1 MQPPSAPRR
10 SNPEANGG
18 KSRRRSGWLRS
29 SARGLVP
36 VFACMA
42 CSARAADGLSG
53 ASLEDL
59 MNVRVTTVS
68 REESTVARSPAAV
81 FVITP
86 EMIDR
91 SGATTIPELL
101 RMVPGLSISHI
112 DSSKWAVGSRGF
124 ADRFVGKLQVQIDGR
139 SVYTP
144 VNGGVYWDTFDYPL
158 QDIERIEVIRG
169 PGASM
174 WGADA
179 VNGIIN
185 VVTKP
190 AKDTQGGLLSVGGG
204 TEVHGMSTLRWGGKI
219 HDQLHYR
226 AYGKWFEN
234 GTGYNT
240 KGDARDDWRQGRFG
254 FRMDWQPHPEDSLLF
269 SGEYFI
275 GLSGRRDLRAS
286 PTSPSTYIVTNT
298 EDEESK
304 GGNLNLRWTHDFS
317 KDSKSV
323 WQMYYDSF
331 RRRGT
336 GGTFDFSVNTFDI
349 DFQYEFRLGERQ
361 KLVLGGQYKLENIA
375 WQGSTGFDG
384 GFATRPAREYVQRPL
399 LGVFVHDEIEI
410 VHDRF
415 AIMLGAKL
423 EHNEYTGFEFQP
435 NARLLWTPT
444 KKQTLWASVS
454 RAVRTPTFLENDIG
468 ITTLPSTPRSG
479 RTVFPR
485 ITGNALLN
493 SEELIAYEFGY
504 RAQLTD
510 KVSLDAALFYNTYD
524 KLFTTE
530 SGATYVDAQ
539 TGALTL
545 PVNRSNRGRGETCG
559 ADIAVTWRI
568 TDWWRLTGSYS
579 YLKMNLHAD
588 PSLAA
593 SSAAG
598 FERIEGQSPQNQVY
612 LRSSFDL
619 PSHVQFDITG
629 RYSDALPGFT
639 PGIPAY
645 FTMDARL
652 AWKPKPNLEF
662 TIVGQNL
669 LDNAHPEFGTSTL
682 VRSPIVEVQR
692 SLYGMITWKF

>member
-1 MQPPSAPRR
+1 M
-10 SNPEANGG
+10 G
-18 KSRRRSGWLRS
+18 
-29 SARGLVP
+29 
-36 VFACMA
+36 
-42 CSARAADGLSG
+42 CSAADDAPGNSHMLLKLG
-53 ASLEDL
+53 LEDL

-68 REESTVARSPAAV
+68 REESTLARSPAAV
-81 FVITP
+81 FVVTP
-86 EMIDR
+86 DMISR
-91 SGATTIPELL
+91 SGATSIPELL
-101 RMVPGLSISHI
+101 RMVPGLSVAHI

-144 VNGGVYWDTFDYPL
+144 VNGGTYWDTFDYPL

-190 AKDTQGGLLSVGGG
+190 SKDTQGGLISAGGG
-204 TEVHGMSTLRWGGKI
+204 SEDLGMGTLRWGGKI
-219 HDQLHYR
+219 NDRLHYR
-226 AYGKWFEN
+226 AYGRWFER
-234 GTGYNT
+234 GSGYHAN
-240 KGDARDDWRQGRFG
+240 GDAQDDWRQARFG
-254 FRMDWQPHPEDSLLF
+254 FRMDWQPRPEDSIMF

-275 GLSGRRDLRAS
+275 GLSGRRDRRAS
-286 PTSPSTYIVTNT
+286 PTSPSTGFIRTNT

-304 GGNLNLRWTHDFS
+304 GGNLNLRWTHEFN

-323 WQMYYDSF
+323 WQIYYDSF

-361 KLVLGGQYKLENIA
+361 KLVLGGQYKLENIS
-375 WQGSTGFDG
+375 WEGSAGFDG
-384 GFATRPAREYVQRPL
+384 AFATRPAREYVQRPL
-399 LGVFVHDEIEI
+399 VGVFVHDEIEI
-410 VHDRF
+410 VRDRF
-415 AIMLGAKL
+415 AVMLGAKL

-468 ITTLPSTPRSG
+468 ITTLPSRLSSG

-485 ITGNALLN
+485 IIGNTMLSA
-493 SEELIAYEFGY
+493 EELIAYEIGY
-504 RAQLTD
+504 RAQITD

-524 KLFTTE
+524 KLFTTQ
-530 SGATYVDAQ
+530 SGTTSVDAQ
-539 TGALTL
+539 TGVLTL
-545 PVNRSNRGRGETCG
+545 PVNRSNKGFGETYG
-559 ADIAVTWRI
+559 GEVAVTWTI
-568 TDWWRLTGSYS
+568 ADWWRLTANYT
-579 YLKMNLHAD
+579 YVKMALHSD
-588 PSLAA
+588 PSLPA

-598 FERIEGQSPQNQVY
+598 FENIERQSPQNQVY

-619 PSHVQFDITG
+619 PGHVQFDVTG
-629 RYSDALPGFT
+629 RYSDALPGFS

-652 AWKPKPNLEF
+652 AWKPKPGFEIAL
-662 TIVGQNL
+662 VGQNL
-669 LDNAHPEFGTSTL
+669 LDNAHPEFGTSNL
-682 VRSPIVEVQR
+682 VRSPLVEVQR
-692 SLYGMITWKF
+692 SVYGMVTFKW

>member
-1 MQPPSAPRR
+1 MQPPTLTRR
-10 SNPEANGG
+10 SNSKATGE
-18 KSRRRSGWLRS
+18 KSRRRSGWLHD
-29 SARGLVP
+29 ACRGIVP
-36 VFACMA
+36 VLACVA
-42 CSARAADGLSG
+42 CSARAADGLAG
-53 ASLEDL
+53 ASIEDL

-68 REESTVARSPAAV
+68 REESTIARSPAAV

-86 EMIDR
+86 EMIER

-101 RMVPGLSISHI
+101 RMVPGLSVSHI

-144 VNGGVYWDTFDYPL
+144 VNGGTYWDTFDYPF

-185 VVTKP
+185 VITKP
-190 AKDTQGGLLSVGGG
+190 AKDTQGGLLSLGTG
-204 TEVHGMSTLRWGGKI
+204 TEEYGMSTLRWGGKVNEE
-219 HDQLHYR
+219 LHYR
-226 AYGKWFEN
+226 VYGKWFER
-234 GTGYNT
+234 GTGYNF
-240 KGDARDDWRQGRFG
+240 KGDARDDWRQGRVG
-254 FRMDWQPHPEDSLLF
+254 FRMDWQPHPEDSIMF
-269 SGEYFI
+269 AGEYFI

-298 EDEESK
+298 EDELSK
-304 GGNLNLRWTHDFS
+304 GGYLNARWTHEIS
-317 KDSKSV
+317 KDSKWV

-331 RRRGT
+331 SRRGT

-361 KLVLGGQYKLENIA
+361 KLVLGGQYKLENIF
-375 WQGSTGFDG
+375 WNGSTGFDG

-399 LGVFVHDEIEI
+399 VGVFVHDEIDI

-415 AIMLGAKL
+415 SVMLGAKV

-468 ITTLPSTPRSG
+468 ITTLPSRLSSG

-485 ITGNALLN
+485 IIGNTLLS
-493 SEELIAYEFGY
+493 SEELIAYEIGY

-524 KLFTTE
+524 KLFTTQ
-530 SGATYVDAQ
+530 SGTTSVDAQ
-539 TGALTL
+539 TGVLTL
-545 PVNRSNRGRGETCG
+545 PVNRSNKGFGETYG
-559 ADIAVTWRI
+559 AEISVTWKI
-568 TDWWRLTGSYS
+568 TDWWRLTGNYS
-579 YLKMNLHAD
+579 YVKMALHSD
-588 PSLAA
+588 PTLPA

-598 FERIEGQSPQNQVY
+598 FERIERQSPQNQVY
-612 LRSSFDL
+612 LRSAFDL
-619 PSHVQFDITG
+619 PHHVQFDITG
-629 RYSDALPGFT
+629 RYSDALPGFS

-652 AWKPKPNLEF
+652 AWKPRPNLEF
-662 TIVGQNL
+662 AVVGQNL
-669 LDNAHPEFGTSTL
+669 LDNAHAEFGTSSL
-682 VRSPIVEVQR
+682 VRSPLVEVQR
-692 SLYGMITWKF
+692 SVYAQVTLKW

>member
-1 MQPPSAPRR
+1 MQPQNITRHTSSQISGDPWRGSRR
-10 SNPEANGG
+10 SARNF
-18 KSRRRSGWLRS
+18 SRGI
-29 SARGLVP
+29 
-36 VFACMA
+36 
-42 CSARAADGLSG
+42 AAIFTCIMCNAHAVDALTG
-53 ASLEDL
+53 ASIEEL

-68 REESTVARSPAAV
+68 REESTIGKSAAAV

-86 EMIDR
+86 EMIER

-101 RMVPGLSISHI
+101 RMVPGLNVSHI
-112 DSSKWAVGSRGF
+112 DSNKWAVGSRGF
-124 ADRFVGKLQVQIDGR
+124 SDRFVGKLQVQIDGR

-144 VNGGVYWDTFDYPL
+144 VNGGTYWDTFDYPF

-185 VVTKP
+185 VITKP
-190 AKDTQGGLLSVGGG
+190 SKDTQGGLLSLGTG
-204 TEVHGMSTLRWGGKI
+204 TEDNGMSTLRWGGKVN
-219 HDQLHYR
+219 DELHYR
-226 AYGKWFEN
+226 VYGKWFER
-234 GTGYNT
+234 GTGYNF
-240 KGDARDDWRQGRFG
+240 KGDAQDDWRQGRFG
-254 FRMDWQPHPEDSLLF
+254 FRMDWQPHPEDSILF
-269 SGEYFI
+269 AGEYFI

-298 EDEESK
+298 EDELSK
-304 GGNLNLRWTHDFS
+304 GGNLNVRWTHDIS
-317 KDSKSV
+317 KDSKWV

-331 RRRGT
+331 NRRGT
-336 GGTFDFSVNTFDI
+336 RGTFDFSVNTFDL
-349 DFQYEFRLGERQ
+349 DFQYEFRLGQRQ
-361 KLVLGGQYKLENIA
+361 KLVLGGQYKLENIK
-375 WQGSTGFDG
+375 WNGSTEFDG
-384 GFATRPAREYVQRPL
+384 GFATRPELSYVQRPL
-399 LGVFVHDEIEI
+399 VGVFVHDEIEI
-410 VHDRF
+410 IHDRF
-415 AIMLGAKL
+415 AIMLGAKV

-454 RAVRTPTFLENDIG
+454 RAVRTPTFLENDIA
-468 ITTLPSTPRSG
+468 ITTLPSTSSTT
-479 RTVFPR
+479 TVFPR
-485 ITGNALLN
+485 ITGNTLLD

-504 RAQLTD
+504 RQQITE

-530 SGATYVDAQ
+530 SGSTYVDAQ

-545 PVNRSNRGRGETCG
+545 PVNRANKGSGETYG
-559 ADIAVTWRI
+559 AEVAVTWKI

-579 YLKMNLHAD
+579 YVKMNLHAD

-593 SSAAG
+593 SSAAS

-619 PSHVQFDITG
+619 PRHVQFDLTG
-629 RYSDALPGFT
+629 RYSDALKGFT

-652 AWKPKPNLEF
+652 AWKPRPNLEVA
-662 TIVGQNL
+662 IVGQNL
-669 LDNAHPEFGTSTL
+669 LDNAHAEFGTSTL
-682 VRSPIVEVQR
+682 VRSPLVEVQR
-692 SLYGMITWKF
+692 SIYGQITLRW